1 MVFVVC
7 CGFLGNWW
15 IQPRLFRGKK
25 KSCLEIQKT
34 SISKPNR
41 NDLIK
46 NIVNSLQSI
55 QKFNKK
61 NDIHCKWVDS
71 LAILILSIIGH

>member
-1 MVFVVC
+1 MVLLFVVDFW
-7 CGFLGNWW
+7 GVGGSSPFVV
-15 IQPRLFRGKK
+15 GKK